1 MRIVCVGGGP
11 AGLYF
16 SLLARL
22 RSGGRDEVVLA
33 ERRPPG
39 TAAGFAV
46 TLGEDILDDLYR
58 TDPVGAERVRA
69 AAHVWDS
76 QVVTVGPRRVH
87 LGGRY
92 GYSIGRARLLE
103 VLTDR
108 ARELGVTVLHETE
121 VAPDGDLAADPV
133 TADADVVVAAD
144 GVGSAIRTARADAFG
159 TRISHGRNLYVWFGT
174 AKPFRQFTF
183 TFERTDAGW
192 IWFHA
197 YPAADCVSTC
207 IVECTPETWR
217 GLGLDRMGP
226 DEAMRMLERVFART
240 LDGHRLIAPPG
251 MSSAP
256 WQRFREVRNLS
267 WRDGHVVLAGDAAHT
282 THFAIGSGTVLAV
295 EDAIAL
301 ADHLYPVGTGV
312 EATTDGDRTGRGR
325 AGGDRTAAGTT
336 AGSGIVG
343 DPGSGA
349 GTVDVDIDVDAAL
362 AGYDAQRRA
371 AMAGVQRM
379 ARGSMEWFESRP
391 GRLDGVEPVAF
402 AWSLLNRRHDQG
414 RLHRR
419 LHGATQAEPVR
430 KVRQRLTQARRVRR
444 ALRRGEIGPGRR

>member
-1 MRIVCVGGGP
+1 MTLVRIVCVGGGP

-16 SLLARL
+16 ALLARL

-46 TLGEDILDDLYR
+46 TLGEDVLDDLYR
-58 TDPVGAERVRA
+58 TDPVGAARVRA

-76 QVVTVGPRRVH
+76 QVVTVGPKRVH

-103 VLTDR
+103 VLADR
-108 ARELGVTVLHETE
+108 ARELGVKVLHETE
-121 VAPDGDLAADPV
+121 VAPDGDLAADPI
-133 TADADVVVAAD
+133 TAGADVVVAAD
-144 GVGSAIRTARADAFG
+144 GVGSAIRTARAGAFG
-159 TRISHGRNLYVWFGT
+159 TRITHGRNLYVWFGT

-207 IVECTPETWR
+207 IVECTPETWA
-217 GLGLDRMGP
+217 GLGLDRMPP
-226 DEAMRMLERVFART
+226 DETMAVLERVFTRT

-251 MSSAP
+251 MSDTP

-267 WRDGHVVLAGDAAHT
+267 WRDGNVVLAGDAAHT

-301 ADHLYPVGTGV
+301 ADHLYP
-312 EATTDGDRTGRGR
+312 
-325 AGGDRTAAGTT
+325 GGA
-336 AGSGIVG
+336 
-343 DPGSGA
+343 
-349 GTVDVDIDVDAAL
+349 TVDTNSGDIDIDAAL

-371 AMAGVQRM
+371 TMAAVQRM

-391 GRLDGVEPVAF
+391 ARLDGADPVAF

-414 RLHRR
+414 RFHRR
-419 LHGATQAEPVR
+419 LHGATQSEPVR
-430 KVRQRLTQARRVRR
+430 KVRERLTRARRVRR

>member
-76 QVVTVGPRRVH
+76 QVVTVGPKRVH

-207 IVECTPETWR
+207 IVECSPETWT
-217 GLGLDRMGP
+217 GLGLDRMEP

-240 LDGHRLIAPPG
+240 LEGHRLIAPPG
-251 MSSAP
+251 MSGAP

-295 EDAIAL
+295 EDAIVL
-301 ADHLYPVGTGV
+301 ADHLYPTATGTGGTEV
-312 EATTDGDRTGRGR
+312 LGATVGDS
-325 AGGDRTAAGTT
+325 AGG
-336 AGSGIVG
+336 V
-343 DPGSGA
+343 
-349 GTVDVDIDVDAAL
+349 DVDAAL

-391 GRLDGVEPVAF
+391 GRLDGTEPVAF